1 MGEYSVPAAGPPID
15 LWLNANEGGS
25 VPPALL
31 ERAALADPGI
41 VRRYPGGLG
50 LDALLADRLGVEPG
64 RVLVT
69 NGSND
74 ALDRACRTVLTAGRE
89 MIVPV
94 PAFAMLLRY
103 ARLTGADLRTVP
115 WFDGPLPVGALL
127 GMAGAGTSAI
137 GLTTPNNPTG
147 AVISI
152 GEVETLS
159 RELPGALIILD
170 LAYIEFADEDVTRE
184 ALSLPNVVVI
194 RTLSKAWSLAG
205 LRVGYA
211 AGPPDIITWMRR
223 AGQHYPVS
231 GLSALLAEEWLTRGE
246 EEVGE
251 YIGRVRRERSILTS
265 TLRDLGALPCPSQAN
280 FVLARFPDASG
291 TFRGLAEAGIA
302 VRAFPGTEG
311 LEDCLRITCPG
322 EADRFERL
330 IGTLTDLRD
339 RDPAGSEKETS

>member
-1 MGEYSVPAAGPPID
+1 M
-15 LWLNANEGGS
+15 
-25 VPPALL
+25 
-31 ERAALADPGI
+31 
-41 VRRYPGGLG
+41 RRYPGNHKLEEV
-50 LDALLADRLGVEPG
+50 LADRLEVGPD

-94 PAFAMLLRY
+94 PTFAMLLRY
-103 ARLTGADLRTVP
+103 ARLTGADLRSVP
-115 WFDGPLPVGALL
+115 WFEGSLPVEPLLAVSGAS
-127 GMAGAGTSAI
+127 TSAV
-137 GLTTPNNPTG
+137 GLTSPNNPTG
-147 AVISI
+147 AVISPA
-152 GEVETLS
+152 EVESLS

-184 ALSLPNVVVI
+184 ALALPNVVVI
-194 RTLSKAWSLAG
+194 RTLSKAWDLAG

-211 AGPPDIITWMRR
+211 IGPPGIITWMRR

-231 GLSALLAEEWLTRGE
+231 GLSAALAMEWLKRGE

-251 YIGRVRRERSILTS
+251 YVNRVRRERSALSSIL
-265 TLRDLGALPCPSQAN
+265 RNLGAVPFPSQAN

-291 TFRGLAEAGIA
+291 TFQGLAEAGIA
-302 VRAFPGTEG
+302 VRTFPGTKG

-322 EADRFERL
+322 EADQFERL
-330 IGTLTDLRD
+330 IGSLTDILTDPLKDLRD
-339 RDPAGSEKETS
+339 REPASAEKERS